1 MAVLAETL
9 SAPVADRRRFQ
20 VAIGG
25 SRLVSLLGFAVL
37 AAAWLGTAHLTRI
50 EDQIPWLAV
59 ALVGLALAGGAPVW
73 ALTGQRRAVAIRLA
87 EVTDLL
93 ELHTGGAG
101 ETVAGDVDPGDD
113 LVASPSMVRYHR
125 PSCPLAAG
133 KRVAPASRSVH
144 ATAGRQPCGVC
155 EP

>member
-9 SAPVADRRRFQ
+9 SASVAGRRRFQ
-20 VAIGG
+20 VAVGG
-25 SRLVSLLGFAVL
+25 SRLVSLLGFAAL
-37 AAAWLGTAHLTRI
+37 GAAWLGTAHLTRI

-59 ALVGLALAGGAPVW
+59 ALLGLALACGAPVW

-93 ELHTGGAG
+93 ELHAGRAG
-101 ETVAGDVDPGDD
+101 ETAAGGVGRSDD
-113 LVASPSMVRYHR
+113 LVASASMVRYHR
-125 PSCPLAAG
+125 PACPLAAG
-133 KRVAPASRSVH
+133 KRVVPATRSAH
-144 ATAGRQPCGVC
+144 AAAGRQPCGVC